1 MNPKTD
7 RELWEETHR
16 DGEETRKDVAALM
29 QAVKGYNGRG
39 GLCQQVENHTKQI
52 ARLWIVVTVI
62 LCTTGGSAYGIIRL
76 LVGG

>member
-7 RELWEETHR
+7 RELWEEIHL
-16 DGEETRKDVAALM
+16 DVAELK
-29 QAVKGYNGRG
+29 QSLKGYNGQV
-39 GLCQQVENHTKQI
+39 GLCKQVENHTKQI
-52 ARLWIVVTVI
+52 ARLWIVVSVI